1 MSVISFPRRI
11 DTRRA
16 RPATRPRT
24 RPDVTPEARR
34 RPSHVAVAPRRR
46 AVTSTWRRATSL
58 RKSSIIV
65 IVALAL
71 SMAGSMVVANRQVQL
86 HSLQSQLLQAQST
99 YAEQVGSLTDMS
111 APSQIATKAGA
122 LHLVDPLTVTQVPS
136 TSLDAPLP
144 LPKFLGYAPATSR
157 TIR

>member
-1 MSVISFPRRI
+1 MSVVSIPRRI
-11 DTRRA
+11 DTRR
-16 RPATRPRT
+16 PRT
-24 RPDVTPEARR
+24 TTKPTTKRDTR

-46 AVTSTWRRATSL
+46 AITTSWRRASSL
-58 RKSSIIV
+58 RKSSILV
-65 IVALAL
+65 IFALAL
-71 SMAGSMVVANRQVQL
+71 SMAGSMVVANRQVEL

-136 TSLDAPLP
+136 TSLDALLP
-144 LPKFLGYAPATSR
+144 PPKFLGYAPVTSR

>member
-1 MSVISFPRRI
+1 MSVVSIPRRL
-11 DTRRA
+11 DTRR
-16 RPATRPRT
+16 PRT
-24 RPDVTPEARR
+24 TTKPVTQPDTRR

-46 AVTSTWRRATSL
+46 AVTTSWRAASSL

-65 IVALAL
+65 ILALAL
-71 SMAGSMVVANRQVQL
+71 SMAGSMVLANRQVQL

-99 YAEQVGSLTDMS
+99 YAEQVGSLTDLS

-136 TSLDAPLP
+136 TRLDALLP
-144 LPKFLGYAPATSR
+144 PPKFLGYAPVTSR
-157 TIR
+157 TLR